1 MEVEGSPVIDIVGDA
16 SKDPLLEPS
25 TASSSSGASSLGA
38 ASDVAKAEADV
49 SVDPHKLAQSYD
61 FRVSSV
67 MVSCCL

>member
-38 ASDVAKAEADV
+38 ASDVAEAEADV